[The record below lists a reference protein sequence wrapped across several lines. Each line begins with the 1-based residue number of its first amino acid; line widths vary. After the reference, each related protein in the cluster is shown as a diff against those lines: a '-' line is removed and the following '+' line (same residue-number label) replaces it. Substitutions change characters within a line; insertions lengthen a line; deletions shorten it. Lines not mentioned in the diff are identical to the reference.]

1 MKNGVVC
8 LLCAAVVGGM
18 LLGGCAAKEAKW
30 SGETA
35 SMVVYAK
42 AIPLYPGAKATDAM
56 GSDSYGDTEDS
67 HSEGMCVWFEVKDF
81 DRAKVLDWYNQRLPN
96 AKTQTLSSGDGDSIE
111 LTVPVP
117 GGEPGEDMGV
127 VIDEKGFRVFES
139 TKPGKHKKS

>member
-1 MKNGVVC
+1 MNRAMCVV
-8 LLCAAVVGGM
+8 AAIVCGAA
-18 LLGGCAAKEAKW
+18 LSGCAAKETKW

-42 AIPLYPGAKATDAM
+42 TIPLYPGAKAKDAM

-67 HSEGMCVWFEVKDF
+67 HSEGMCVWFEVKDY
-81 DRAKVLDWYNQRLPN
+81 DQAKVLSWYNERLPN
-96 AKTQTLSSGDGDSIE
+96 AKTQTLETADSRSIE

-127 VIDEKGFRVFES
+127 VIDEKGFRVFEN
-139 TKPGKHKKS
+139 TKPGKHKNS